1 MRLFIAIEFNKEI
14 KDTLLKTLHE
24 LKKAGVGG
32 KYVPGDNLHLTL
44 AFIGESN
51 RAFEIKEAINAVKF
65 KPFKIKLDKP
75 GNFGDLLW
83 AGISGGQAL
92 SKVSAELRSNLEAT
106 GIDYDKKPFKPHVT
120 LIRKAT
126 NFKLQNINIPP
137 TQMEVK
143 EISLMKSENKGG
155 KMVYTR
161 I

>member
-1 MRLFIAIEFNKEI
+1 MRLFIAIEFDKKI

-24 LKKAGVGG
+24 LKKSGVGG
-32 KYVPGDNLHLTL
+32 KYVPGGNLHLTL

-83 AGISGGQAL
+83 AEISGGQAL
-92 SKVSAELRSNLEAT
+92 SKVSAELRSNLDAA

-126 NFKLQNINIPP
+126 NFKLQNINIPSI
-137 TQMEVK
+137 QMEVK